1 MIMCLVFELTV
12 IFDYYCIII
21 NIITKE
27 DAATWTI
34 LIKSYSFAEDYRQVK
49 GDHSLRGFHHLY

>member
-1 MIMCLVFELTV
+1 MIMCLVFGLTV

-34 LIKSYSFAEDYRQVK
+34 LITVLQ
-49 GDHSLRGFHHLY
+49 LC